1 MRTLEKAFKVLEY
14 LMEKGEAGVTEISQ
28 KLNLSKN
35 NVFRALITFEEH
47 GLVEKDEETEKYK
60 LSANAIRLGY
70 GFTQKNSFIK
80 LSEPVLKNLR
90 FQLNETVNL
99 AVLDDKREY
108 IVYVAEEETIKP
120 VKVKSRLGKRFTL
133 DASTASAKAL
143 RRAVLGESGF
153 IFDYEYS
160 TETELSGGACIV
172 RDYLGKPIG
181 AIEVLAPI
189 YRLSLDR
196 LKNEIEPLLKEVAL
210 ELSLKLGYWD

>member
-1 MRTLEKAFKVLEY
+1 MKTLEKAFMVLEY
-14 LMEKGEAGVTEISQ
+14 LMETGEAGVTEISQ
-28 KLNLSKN
+28 HLNLSKN

-60 LSANAIRLGY
+60 LSVNAVRLGY
-70 GFTQKNSFIK
+70 GYTQKNPFIK

-99 AVLDDKREY
+99 AVLDDRKEY

-120 VKVKSRLGKRFTL
+120 VKVKSRLGKRFTI
-133 DASTASAKAL
+133 DSSTASAKAL
-143 RRAVLGESGF
+143 RKAVLGDEGF
-153 IFDYEYS
+153 VFDYEYS
-160 TETELSGGACIV
+160 TESELAGGACIV
-172 RDYLGKPIG
+172 RDYMGNPIG

-189 YRLSLDR
+189 YRLSLDKIEKE
-196 LKNEIEPLLKEVAL
+196 LKPLLKEVAL